1 MLFSVPDI
9 HIDGVLLAVHLM
21 LDKRQLDIIKGII
34 DMNLGEDIDEFE
46 KPSTVIHD
54 PVSQVCGNMSVCCLA
69 QCMHNILKLSGTV
82 YHIYIVHVHV
92 LVKAENYMQ
101 CNSK

>member
-21 LDKRQLDIIKGII
+21 LDKRQLEIIKGII

-54 PVSQVCGNMSVCCLA
+54 PVSQVREDM
-69 QCMHNILKLSGTV
+69 
-82 YHIYIVHVHV
+82 
-92 LVKAENYMQ
+92 
-101 CNSK
+101 